1 MKKTK
6 TTATKTKT
14 KTLQAPK
21 VPATNAA
28 RLDPGVTDFL
38 RALKHPLKKEIETL
52 RHVMLGLSPA
62 VGEGVKWNAPSYRAT
77 DYFATVNLRSVDR
90 VQLVFHRGAK
100 VKDNTTDGLE
110 IADPAGLIKWLAKER
125 CLVTLGAGAEFE
137 ANRAPFAAI
146 VRAWLRQL

>member
-1 MKKTK
+1 MKKAK
-6 TTATKTKT
+6 TTKTKT
-14 KTLQAPK
+14 KTMRAPNA
-21 VPATNAA
+21 PATGAT

-38 RALKHPLKKEIETL
+38 HALQHPLKKEIEAL
-52 RHVMLGLSPA
+52 RHVMLGVSPS
-62 VGEGVKWNAPSYRAT
+62 VGEGVKWNAPSYRTA